1 MAAELEIP
9 TSGEQVAVE
18 AVLGAGEASWTVRTA
33 KTASAASSAAAVGVG
48 DFVVDPAAA
57 AALGVLSS
65 NGVDTA
71 AGGSD
76 DDAAV
81 GLALC
86 DAAAAVG
93 LALCDIV
100 VKHLLADEPVRYSPL
115 PTKHRMHN

>member
-1 MAAELEIP
+1 MLL
-9 TSGEQVAVE
+9 SDVSLSVGV
-18 AVLGAGEASWTVRTA
+18 
-33 KTASAASSAAAVGVG
+33 AAVAGK
-48 DFVVDPAAA
+48 
-57 AALGVLSS
+57 ALC
-65 NGVDTA
+65 
-71 AGGSD
+71 D
-76 DDAAV
+76 DAAAV